1 MDLDLHLE
9 KYANLIVRKGL
20 NLQPGEKLL
29 VRCNADGLPLVR
41 HIAREAYKAGV
52 LDLKL
57 LFQDD
62 QLALDRYLFAPEAAF
77 EVYPEYE
84 VDYAEALFQDSYQ
97 FLALSAANPELLK
110 DADPERISKYQKVS
124 GEATRRLKK
133 YTMENMNKWCVAGVA
148 GEAWAKA
155 VFPELS
161 ADEATAKLWENIF
174 KATRLDQPDPLAA
187 WEEHDESLKRH
198 IEFLNKMAF
207 DQLIFEGPGTQL
219 EVGLVEGNRWEGG
232 ASQSQSGTWF
242 FPNMPTEEIF
252 GMPHAD
258 KVNGTLAAT
267 MPLSLRGQLVNDFR
281 FTFKDGRVVDFE
293 AGEGKEILQGLL
305 DTDEGARRLGEV
317 ALVAHHSPISATG
330 ILFKN
335 TLYDENASCHFALGQ
350 AYAENLPG
358 ATERNEEENRKLG
371 MNNSIIH
378 TDFMVGSEEVT
389 VTGITPQGQ
398 RVVLLKDGDWQI

>member
-1 MDLDLHLE
+1 
-9 KYANLIVRKGL
+9 
-20 NLQPGEKLL
+20 
-29 VRCNADGLPLVR
+29 
-41 HIAREAYKAGV
+41 
-52 LDLKL
+52 
-57 LFQDD
+57 
-62 QLALDRYLFAPEAAF
+62 
-77 EVYPEYE
+77 
-84 VDYAEALFQDSYQ
+84 
-97 FLALSAANPELLK
+97 
-110 DADPERISKYQKVS
+110 
-124 GEATRRLKK
+124 
-133 YTMENMNKWCVAGVA
+133 
-148 GEAWAKA
+148 
-155 VFPELS
+155 
-161 ADEATAKLWENIF
+161 
-174 KATRLDQPDPLAA
+174 
-187 WEEHDESLKRH
+187 
-198 IEFLNKMAF
+198 
-207 DQLIFEGPGTQL
+207 
-219 EVGLVEGNRWEGG
+219 
-232 ASQSQSGTWF
+232 
-242 FPNMPTEEIF
+242 
-252 GMPHAD
+252 MPHAD

-350 AYAENLPG
+350 AYAENMPG
-358 ATERNEEENRKLG
+358 ASERSEEENRKLG